1 MSEIAW
7 KGRCKMRFFGQTA
20 AECSLLAI
28 AKLLVISHI
37 RMYGAV
43 N

>member
-1 MSEIAW
+1 MQDAV
-7 KGRCKMRFFGQTA
+7 FGQTA

-28 AKLLVISHI
+28 AKFVVVSLILV
-37 RMYGAV
+37 YGTV